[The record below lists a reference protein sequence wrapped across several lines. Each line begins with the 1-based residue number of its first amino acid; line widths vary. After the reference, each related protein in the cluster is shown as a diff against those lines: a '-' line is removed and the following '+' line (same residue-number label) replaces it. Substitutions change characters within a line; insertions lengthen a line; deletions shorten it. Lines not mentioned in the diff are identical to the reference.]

1 VCVCVS
7 CACVCVSCVSCVS
20 CQPLGSEAEDSYLT
34 NTRNVSVV
42 TDSLA
47 TVRRQLYELLKGTQ
61 LNVIPFIPS
70 LFIHIG
76 TCQEYLGS
84 PPLRSSLFA
93 LCFALRSSPPT
104 CHPSDPRRLTL

>member
-1 VCVCVS
+1 M
-7 CACVCVSCVSCVS
+7 

-76 TCQEYLGS
+76 TCQEYLGLA
-84 PPLRSSLFA
+84 PSSI
-93 LCFALRSSPPT
+93 FALRSLLRSSFFASGLPSPSLP
-104 CHPSDPRRLTL
+104 L